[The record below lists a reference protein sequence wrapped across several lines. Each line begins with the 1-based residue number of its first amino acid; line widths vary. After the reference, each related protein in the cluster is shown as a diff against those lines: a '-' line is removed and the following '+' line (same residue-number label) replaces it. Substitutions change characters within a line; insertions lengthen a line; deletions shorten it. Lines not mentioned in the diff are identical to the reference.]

1 MTFITNYVRKHLAK
15 EKFMNTGILH
25 ALGEHAPCQLL
36 NILNDSIHYD
46 YNEHSYS
53 LNTQY

>member
-1 MTFITNYVRKHLAK
+1 
-15 EKFMNTGILH
+15 MNTDILH

-53 LNTQY
+53 LNTQYSMM